1 MAVVPHGQHDIT
13 DPANRQRTQ
22 LPCRKPSPH
31 PYRLY
36 NWLMF
41 ISFILFTEKSH
52 GTFNVTQAK

>member
-1 MAVVPHGQHDIT
+1 MAAVPHGQHDIT
-13 DPANRQRTQ
+13 DPASRQRTQ
-22 LPCRKPSPH
+22 LSCRKPSLH

-41 ISFILFTEKSH
+41 ISFIFSTEEPY